1 MTKKTQI
8 QPSEPVTARD
18 QITVPTTEISTV
30 AVENKIIV
38 LRDTQVILDRDIA
51 DLYGVETKVL
61 NQAVKRNI
69 NRFPERFMFQLT
81 KDECSRSQFV
91 TMNTGRGYNIK
102 YLPYAFTEQGVAMLS
117 SVLRTVQKG
126 AENGESAP
134 FRIWHRPSRAF
145 CCVRVVQKGAK
156 RAESAPFWIWLKARL
171 CPPRWLA
178 LLFPSSVL
186 KTSLFVHGNHR
197 IGRGLLQVSPD

>member
-1 MTKKTQI
+1 MAAKSSANLRIALYPPAEKLLHLQKEPILMTKKTQI

-38 LRDTQVILDRDIA
+38 LRDTHVILDRDIA

-117 SVLRTVQKG
+117 SALRPVRKG
-126 AENGESAP
+126 AE
-134 FRIWHRPSRAF
+134 I
-145 CCVRVVQKGAK
+145 
-156 RAESAPFWIWLKARL
+156 AEFAPFWIWGPNERPGFRPGATG
-171 CPPRWLA
+171 
-178 LLFPSSVL
+178 FGG
-186 KTSLFVHGNHR
+186 F
-197 IGRGLLQVSPD
+197 Q